1 MPTETALNHFA
12 RALRRIL
19 GMPDYEEYLRH
30 LKRCDASEPVPSE
43 REFFESY
50 LRARYGRTPSRCC

>member
-1 MPTETALNHFA
+1 MPTETVLNRFV
-12 RALRRIL
+12 RAVRRIL

-30 LKRCDASEPVPSE
+30 LKRCHASDPVPSE

-50 LRARYGRTPSRCC
+50 LRSRYGRSPSRCC

>member
-1 MPTETALNHFA
+1 MPTETALNRFV
-12 RALRRIL
+12 RAVRRIL

-30 LKRCDASEPVPSE
+30 LKRCHGSDPVPSE

-50 LRARYGRTPSRCC
+50 LRSRYGRSPSRCC

>member
-1 MPTETALNHFA
+1 
-12 RALRRIL
+12 
-19 GMPDYEEYLRH
+19 MPDYEEYLRH
-30 LKRCDASEPVPSE
+30 LQRCDASDPVPSE